1 MPGPASASV
10 SPRAPLFTPLSSK
23 DWRRLRSSSA
33 SSLPRRLALLL
44 RRQHSRVIDL
54 FRALDLNLDGC
65 VTRDEL
71 GGALERLGIRG
82 ITGDDLDALH
92 AAFDRSSA
100 SARGGDGGGRGG
112 GGGGGGGFCH
122 RDLQLA
128 LFAHTPRRDEPK
140 RDEPKRDA
148 DSGEGSASFTDGT
161 SADGGTHGASERTR
175 PRDAEVGRSSAS
187 EWPPST
193 RVAVRRKAMPASG
206 EEKQWEGKE
215 GEEEDDDDDGPI
227 GTIGRTRSLPSIH
240 TPLDGTGPSP
250 LTPSPPPRMAVPI
263 GPAGAGRSHVEGG
276 ARSTA
281 VEWEDKDGAPAGYD
295 YDAAR
300 PVSPLV
306 YDAERDLTAHSP
318 SAGGAREAEAAAEA
332 AARAAAAAA
341 ARAAEAAAMAQEEE
355 RTRRLAVEAELERM
369 RQRLSQSEAAEAGLR
384 RQLETSE
391 LRLAAAEAE
400 AGRAQA
406 EGRASELARSELER
420 RLAERGTPAASE
432 EGRSSTS
439 PARGS
444 ARESA
449 REAQLEGEIHKLRR
463 ELLRMMLLRGLS
475 DEEVERRLR
484 EDGQA
489 LEAQVEAL
497 SKVMYGEGVD
507 GEGGKLKALL
517 KRQAR
522 AVGAM
527 STIVGGLQREARL
540 SREIGRPPAALR
552 LTRSASS

>member
-1 MPGPASASV
+1 MPAPASASV

-100 SARGGDGGGRGG
+100 SARGGGGGGRGG

-128 LFAHTPRRDEPK
+128 LFAHTPRRDEPKRDEPK

-193 RVAVRRKAMPASG
+193 RVAVRWK
-206 EEKQWEGKE
+206 GKE
-215 GEEEDDDDDGPI
+215 EEEDDDDDDGPI
-227 GTIGRTRSLPSIH
+227 GTIGRQTRSLPSIH
-240 TPLDGTGPSP
+240 PPLDGTGPSP
-250 LTPSPPPRMAVPI
+250 LTPTPPPRMAVPI

-318 SAGGAREAEAAAEA
+318 SAGGARQAEAEAEAAA
-332 AARAAAAAA
+332 R
-341 ARAAEAAAMAQEEE
+341 AQEEE

-406 EGRASELARSELER
+406 EGRASELARAELER
-420 RLAERGTPAASE
+420 RLAERGSPAASE

-540 SREIGRPPAALR
+540 SRETGWPVAALR